1 MAASKKIELI
11 QKTYEL
17 LKETAP
23 DELKIRDIAKV
34 CNCTPTVVYKH
45 FENLDDLIRFGCVHF
60 LEDYIR
66 ETMKIVNE
74 NMDPLEMLII
84 MWDEFSKCA
93 FQNVDVYLHLFWGRY
108 CSQLGDTIFDYYQ
121 LFPEQWQTMGGL
133 FTSTF
138 FNSEIKERNYTIVR
152 RAAAVGYFHHT
163 ETKVISDM
171 QCYLMHGML
180 MDYRSCYRQPGKA
193 EEEQK
198 LFMQILRSQ
207 IQHYCI
213 KKDN

>member
-34 CNCTPTVVYKH
+34 CNSTPTVVYKH

-193 EEEQK
+193 EEGQK

>member
-34 CNCTPTVVYKH
+34 CYCTPTVVYKH

-213 KKDN
+213 KKDS